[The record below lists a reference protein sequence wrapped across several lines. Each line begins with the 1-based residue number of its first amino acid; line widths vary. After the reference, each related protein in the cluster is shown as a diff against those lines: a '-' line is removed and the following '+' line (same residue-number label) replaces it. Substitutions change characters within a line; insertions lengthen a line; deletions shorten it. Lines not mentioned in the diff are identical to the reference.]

1 MCICIIFWLEI
12 VGIQVMQR
20 KHWGSWVQSSK
31 MSAHSQTPVMLARV
45 LIGLH
50 DVLDRMMIAE
60 FKEDEVQT
68 KTLKVKKHTS
78 EDSGYSGQLCFSPLL
93 WWLLSSLLQ
102 CLYGVCSVEPEA
114 DMWKQSLT
122 LTKSV
127 PFVKGWWTIQNK
139 HRRTLRQN

>member
-1 MCICIIFWLEI
+1 M
-12 VGIQVMQR
+12 
-20 KHWGSWVQSSK
+20 QSSK

-50 DVLDRMMIAE
+50 DVSDRMMIAE

-93 WWLLSSLLQ
+93 W
-102 CLYGVCSVEPEA
+102 
-114 DMWKQSLT
+114 
-122 LTKSV
+122 
-127 PFVKGWWTIQNK
+127 
-139 HRRTLRQN
+139 